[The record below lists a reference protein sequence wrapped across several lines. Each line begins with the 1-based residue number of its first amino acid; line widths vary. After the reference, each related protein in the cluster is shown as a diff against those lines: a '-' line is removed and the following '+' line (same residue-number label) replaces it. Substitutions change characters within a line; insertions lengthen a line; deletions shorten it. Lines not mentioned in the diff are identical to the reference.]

1 MLIFEFF
8 DFKEF
13 VEWRTNYI
21 NEYHEVPH
29 CTAKYTKEG
38 LSVTATVE
46 L

>member
-1 MLIFEFF
+1 MLTFEFF

-29 CTAKYTKEG
+29 CTAK
-38 LSVTATVE
+38 
-46 L
+46 

>member
-1 MLIFEFF
+1 MLTFEFF
-8 DFKEF
+8 DFKVF
-13 VEWRTNYI
+13 LEWSTNYI
-21 NEYHEVPH
+21 FEYQEVLH